1 MVKINHVAIVGGCGH
16 VGLPLGIVL
25 AATGGFQVI
34 LVDIDAKKV
43 EIVNRG
49 QMPFRETGAEE
60 VLQKINQRSL
70 FATTDPA
77 SLRNA
82 DAVITVVGTPVDEH
96 LNPMVNALC
105 ANVERTLQ
113 EMQEGALLVLRS
125 TVYPG
130 VTRLIYERVRARKG
144 NFHVA
149 FCPERIAEGKALEE
163 LTKLPQIISAFEPE
177 ALEKARELFSRI
189 APDTIELAPLE
200 AELAKLFSNSWR
212 YLNFA
217 ISNQFYMLAETHG
230 VDFYKIHEAVT
241 RDYPRM
247 SAFQRAGFTGGP
259 CLLKDTLQLSAFS
272 GNDFF
277 IGHTAMLINEG
288 LPNFVVDQL
297 RKKDLAK
304 QRVAILGMAFK
315 GNSDDSR
322 DSLSYKLKKL
332 LQLYALEVICTD
344 PYVSDPALV
353 PLEEAIDLADIII
366 LGAPHS
372 DYRRLKFPAGKI
384 VVDVWKFWPTGPSVS
399 GTDGRNSRS
408 QSHEPQ

>member
-1 MVKINHVAIVGGCGH
+1 MTKINNVAIVGGCGH
-16 VGLPLGIVL
+16 MGLPLGIVL
-25 AATGGFQVI
+25 AAYGGFQVTLI
-34 LVDIDAKKV
+34 DIDAEKV
-43 EIVNRG
+43 QAVNSG
-49 QMPFRETGAEE
+49 QMPFRETGAEK
-60 VLQKINQRSL
+60 VLQQVINHKL
-70 FATTDPA
+70 CATTDSA

-82 DAVITVVGTPVDEH
+82 DAVITAVGTRVDEH
-96 LNPMVNALC
+96 LNPRVNALC

-113 EMQEGALLVLRS
+113 EMQEGSLLVLRS

-130 VTRLIYERVRARKG
+130 VTRLIYEGVRARNG
-144 NFHVA
+144 HFHVA
-149 FCPERIAEGKALEE
+149 FCPERIVEGTALEE
-163 LTKLPQIISAFEPE
+163 LTKLPQIISAFETE
-177 ALEKARELFSRI
+177 ALEKARELFCRI
-189 APDTIELAPLE
+189 APQIIELAPLE

-217 ISNQFYMLAETHG
+217 ISNQFFTLAQSHG

-247 SAFQRAGFTGGP
+247 SGFQRAGFTGGP

-277 IGHTAMLINEG
+277 MGHAAMLINEG

-297 RKKDLAK
+297 RGKDLAK
-304 QRVAILGMAFK
+304 RRVAILGMAFK

-332 LQLYALEVICTD
+332 LELHALEVICTD

-353 PLEEAIDLADIII
+353 PLQEALDRADIVI

-372 DYRRLKFPAGKI
+372 AYRDLQFPPEKI
-384 VVDVWKFWPTGPSVS
+384 IVDIWNFWTEREKVS
-399 GTDGRNSRS
+399 ATNPLDATI
-408 QSHEPQ
+408 